1 MTIEAELKARLAN
14 PHAIRE
20 RLDELATG
28 RVERYRDVYFDVPD
42 GYELRVR
49 TISSGTGERHLLTYK
64 EPAVDAETGS
74 KPEYETL
81 VEDPAATARIL
92 TGLGHAEILSFT
104 KDCVNYPL
112 RRNGRE
118 ILATLVTVPE
128 IEGTYLEVETAAD
141 EESLADAIAVIR
153 AVLAE
158 IGVTDTELTT
168 DTYTD
173 AVRAARK

>member
-14 PHAIRE
+14 PDAVRS

-28 RVERYRDVYFDVPD
+28 TDEHYHDAYFDVPD

-49 TISSGTGERHLLTYK
+49 TIISRTDKRHLLTYK

-81 VEDPAATARIL
+81 VADPNAIIWIL

-112 RRNGRE
+112 RRDGRD
-118 ILATLVTVPE
+118 ILA
-128 IEGTYLEVETAAD
+128 
-141 EESLADAIAVIR
+141 
-153 AVLAE
+153 
-158 IGVTDTELTT
+158 
-168 DTYTD
+168 
-173 AVRAARK
+173 